1 MDECF
6 GGCQQCAEAGEP
18 DGCLRP
24 QSVIVETGNLT
35 EGVVSATMGVAG
47 EIIQRFEFAEDG
59 DIDRSAEGLF
69 EFVKSGDLV
78 AQEQRSQFIGAK
90 RKGSHNV
97 IVPTIMVSPAR
108 YYNKTKGSRPLPVED
123 SESLAISHRGNRLEL

>member
-1 MDECF
+1 
-6 GGCQQCAEAGEP
+6 
-18 DGCLRP
+18 
-24 QSVIVETGNLT
+24 
-35 EGVVSATMGVAG
+35 MGVAG

-78 AQEQRSQFIGAK
+78 AKEQRSQFIGAK

-97 IVPTIMVSPAR
+97 IVPTTVFFLIGTIT
-108 YYNKTKGSRPLPVED
+108 NLKTKPLLSSDCARP
-123 SESLAISHRGNRLEL
+123 IKMGR

>member
-1 MDECF
+1 MQCVLYFDVQGTSQFIGKIPARGMMDECF

-24 QSVIVETGNLT
+24 QSVIVERGNLT

-47 EIIQRFEFAEDG
+47 EIVQRFEFAEDSDTECG
-59 DIDRSAEGLF
+59 AKGLF

-78 AQEQRSQFIGAK
+78 AQEQRRNSSA
-90 RKGSHNV
+90 RKERGL
-97 IVPTIMVSPAR
+97 IM
-108 YYNKTKGSRPLPVED
+108 L
-123 SESLAISHRGNRLEL
+123 